1 MRRRN
6 LPLAMC
12 IHLKCLKCLAAAVL
26 LGLPLA
32 GRAEIACPDTLG
44 VNQRAEPPSGWSV
57 IYGEQA
63 PRLSGVTIFDGQ
75 PANRASIKYTRRRQS
90 DKELTLTWDLGSNP
104 RSFYLQCSYERTTAQ
119 IATALPPGVRTC
131 EVVYD
136 RTTSYAGGGFSIKRM
151 VCR

>member
-1 MRRRN
+1 MT
-6 LPLAMC
+6 LHQSL
-12 IHLKCLKCLAAAVL
+12 LKCIAAAALVW
-26 LGLPLA
+26 LPIA
-32 GRAEIACPDTLG
+32 GRAELACPDTLG
-44 VNQRAEPPSGWSV
+44 VNQHAEPPSGWGV
-57 IYGEQA
+57 TYGEQA

-75 PANRASIKYTRRRQS
+75 PANRVSIKYTGRRQN

-136 RTTSYAGGGFSIKRM
+136 RTTSYAGGGFAIKRM